1 MFKIDQQITL
11 KENPIRTKFNQIENH
26 IQAALLSEQLLD
38 DLKNGFDF

>member
-11 KENPIRTKFNQIENH
+11 KENRTKFNQIENH